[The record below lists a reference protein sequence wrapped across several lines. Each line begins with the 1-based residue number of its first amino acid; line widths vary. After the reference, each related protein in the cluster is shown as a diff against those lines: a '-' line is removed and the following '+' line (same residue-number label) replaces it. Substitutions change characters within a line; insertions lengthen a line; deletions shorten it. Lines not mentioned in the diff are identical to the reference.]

1 MIRIKT
7 YKKQSIRKLKKEL
20 KKNGEWYCDK
30 FYTAKDRI
38 NGEIEVRKA
47 LNIEANYY
55 QYNKQKQK
63 NHIVIKHYN
72 YELLKS
78 FE

>member
-20 KKNGEWYCDK
+20 KKNGRWYCDM

-38 NGEIEVRKA
+38 NGEILVRKA
-47 LNIEANYY
+47 HNIDANYY
-55 QYNKQKQK
+55 QYNMQK
-63 NHIVIKHYN
+63 
-72 YELLKS
+72 LLES
-78 FE
+78 YCY